1 MNGKSCKK
9 KIHQKQEQEAYFG
22 KLIQQE
28 QEYESQQQ
36 QLLAQLKE
44 ANKQFSLARQQELNF
59 SLYEEWQS
67 LKNSTTGLPDEQLL
81 LDLESFS
88 KRYQQTNERLEEL
101 ETTLE
106 KHSGMDQQSARYYF
120 YLEQEQ
126 ELKDLQQ
133 LQFTAEQLNEE
144 WQRLQIETRETNSEL
159 KILEQRWHWQKNP
172 LPEEFLYE
180 EEWKHLLAEERRIAD
195 LESQISVRLQI
206 AKEQQE
212 MIEAEVND
220 LEETYPA
227 LLQNQ
232 SEIAP
237 VSSSKPYMLMAGG
250 AIIIA
255 GIFVPMPLKVI
266 LLLIGAGMI
275 GYFFYKRQPKLKL
288 KMISLR

>member
-1 MNGKSCKK
+1 MA
-9 KIHQKQEQEAYFG
+9 I
-22 KLIQQE
+22 
-28 QEYESQQQ
+28 SQ
-36 QLLAQLKE
+36 
-44 ANKQFSLARQQELNF
+44 
-59 SLYEEWQS
+59 
-67 LKNSTTGLPDEQLL
+67 KNSTTGLPDEQLL

-101 ETTLE
+101 EATLE

-220 LEETYPA
+220 LEETIQHY
-227 LLQNQ
+227 
-232 SEIAP
+232 
-237 VSSSKPYMLMAGG
+237 
-250 AIIIA
+250 
-255 GIFVPMPLKVI
+255 
-266 LLLIGAGMI
+266 
-275 GYFFYKRQPKLKL
+275 YK
-288 KMISLR
+288 ISQR

>member
-1 MNGKSCKK
+1 M
-9 KIHQKQEQEAYFG
+9 A
-22 KLIQQE
+22 
-28 QEYESQQQ
+28 
-36 QLLAQLKE
+36 LAE
-44 ANKQFSLARQQELNF
+44 
-59 SLYEEWQS
+59 
-67 LKNSTTGLPDEQLL
+67 
-81 LDLESFS
+81 
-88 KRYQQTNERLEEL
+88 
-101 ETTLE
+101 
-106 KHSGMDQQSARYYF
+106 
-120 YLEQEQ
+120 
-126 ELKDLQQ
+126 
-133 LQFTAEQLNEE
+133 
-144 WQRLQIETRETNSEL
+144 
-159 KILEQRWHWQKNP
+159 NP
-172 LPEEFLYE
+172 LPEEFYE

-266 LLLIGAGMI
+266 L
-275 GYFFYKRQPKLKL
+275 Y
-288 KMISLR
+288 

>member
-1 MNGKSCKK
+1 MA
-9 KIHQKQEQEAYFG
+9 I
-22 KLIQQE
+22 
-28 QEYESQQQ
+28 SQ
-36 QLLAQLKE
+36 
-44 ANKQFSLARQQELNF
+44 
-59 SLYEEWQS
+59 
-67 LKNSTTGLPDEQLL
+67 KNSTTGLPDEQLL

-101 ETTLE
+101 EATLE

-275 GYFFYKRQPKLKL
+275 GYFFYKRQPKIKT